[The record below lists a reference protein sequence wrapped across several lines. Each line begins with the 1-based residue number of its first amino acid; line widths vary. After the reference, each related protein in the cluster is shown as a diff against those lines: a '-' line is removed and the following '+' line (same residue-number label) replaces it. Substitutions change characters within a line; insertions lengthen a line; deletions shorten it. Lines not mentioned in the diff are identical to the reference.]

1 MLPVVHKESRPP
13 QVLLLHLG
21 GKLLHVES
29 LDDDIEILQHHEGDE
44 GLVEVE
50 AIVGA
55 LLQPPESKRCSSK
68 PAEPARSLFEP
79 SFIAAVKDDTNL
91 LAWKSWST
99 TSGSTSPLST

>member
-1 MLPVVHKESRPP
+1 MLLAVHKESRPS
-13 QVLLLHLG
+13 QVLLLHIG

-55 LLQPPESKRCSSK
+55 LL
-68 PAEPARSLFEP
+68 
-79 SFIAAVKDDTNL
+79 
-91 LAWKSWST
+91 
-99 TSGSTSPLST
+99 

>member
-29 LDDDIEILQHHEGDE
+29 SDDDIEILQHHEGDE

-79 SFIAAVKDDTNL
+79 SL
-91 LAWKSWST
+91 L
-99 TSGSTSPLST
+99 L